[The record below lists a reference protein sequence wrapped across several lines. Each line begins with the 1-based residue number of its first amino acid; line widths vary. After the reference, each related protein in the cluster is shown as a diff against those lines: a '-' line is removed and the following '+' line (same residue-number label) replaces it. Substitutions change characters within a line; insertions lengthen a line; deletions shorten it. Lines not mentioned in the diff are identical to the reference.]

1 MFLILF
7 ILHDA
12 ELLEELLDAWEEAGI
27 SGATILHSSGL
38 GRVRQSHGWRDDLP
52 LMPSLKSLFDHEEY
66 FSRTLFTIVENEETV
81 DKVLAAT
88 EKTIGD
94 LNKPDTGLMVV
105 LPTARVYGIR
115 PPFNNGS

>member
-7 ILHDA
+7 VLHNA

-38 GRVRQSHGWRDDLP
+38 GRLRQRNNWRDDLP
-52 LMPSLKSLFDHEEY
+52 LIPSLKSLFEHEEY
-66 FSRTLFTIVENEETV
+66 YSRTLFTVVEGDEMVN
-81 DKVLAAT
+81 KILSAT

-94 LNKPDTGLMVV
+94 LQQPDRGVMIV
-105 LPTARVYGIR
+105 LPVAKVYGIR
-115 PPFNNGS
+115 PQ

>member
-1 MFLILF
+1 MFLVLF

-38 GRVRQSHGWRDDLP
+38 GRVRQGGGWRDDLP
-52 LMPSLKSLFDHEEY
+52 LIPSLKSLFDHEEY
-66 FSRTLFTIVENEETV
+66 FSRTLFTVVENEATV

-105 LPTARVYGIR
+105 LPTAKVYGLR
-115 PPFNNGS
+115 PPVNGT

>member
-1 MFLILF
+1 MLLILF

-12 ELLEELLDAWEEAGI
+12 ELLEELLDAWEEAGV

-38 GRVRQSHGWRDDLP
+38 GRVRQGNSWRDDLP

-66 FSRTLFTIVENEETV
+66 FSRTLFTVVEDEAMV

-94 LNKPDTGLMVV
+94 LNQPDTGLMVV
-105 LPTARVYGIR
+105 IPTARVYGLR
-115 PPFNNGS
+115 TN